1 MFESVPQEYDETYLN
16 ITRQGARVLALGI
29 KDLGQLTHQQASD
42 FTRDECEN
50 SLQFAGFVVI
60 SCPLK
65 RDSKGI
71 IKELLNASHH
81 VVMIT
86 GDNALTACHVAKEL
100 KFTCKDKGSPGMAIM
115 AKSSQDESC
124 SSWEFQTVEGACI
137 ASVPPPSPNSS
148 KSLLSGLKT
157 SLSKHD
163 VCVTGDGLAY
173 LQKEHP

>member
-1 MFESVPQEYDETYLN
+1 MIVKSQQNMIELV
-16 ITRQGARVLALGI
+16 TRPAY
-29 KDLGQLTHQQASD
+29 
-42 FTRDECEN
+42 

-100 KFTCKDKGSPGMAIM
+100 KFTGKDK
-115 AKSSQDESC
+115 
-124 SSWEFQTVEGACI
+124 
-137 ASVPPPSPNSS
+137 
-148 KSLLSGLKT
+148 SGLATNSNNLCILFVKKIIDLPGGQINYPALRKYF
-157 SLSKHD
+157 SLPFPQQLPDLRLGPLKGFFWAD
-163 VCVTGDGLAY
+163 MALCNRDL
-173 LQKEHP
+173 

>member
-1 MFESVPQEYDETYLN
+1 MLYRE
-16 ITRQGARVLALGI
+16 
-29 KDLGQLTHQQASD
+29 
-42 FTRDECEN
+42 ECES

-124 SSWEFQTVEGACI
+124 SSWEFQSVEGACI
-137 ASVPPPSPNSS
+137 ASVPPPSSNSR
-148 KSLLSGLKT
+148 SLLSGLKT

-173 LQKEHP
+173 LQKGAYTLYPLSPIRVFSSPLLKLYLVSDVIGAY

>member
-1 MFESVPQEYDETYLN
+1 MIVKSQQNMIELA
-16 ITRQGARVLALGI
+16 TRPAY
-29 KDLGQLTHQQASD
+29 
-42 FTRDECEN
+42 

-100 KFTCKDKGSPGMAIM
+100 KFTCKDKVHWITFDYGALSCGPQYLGCLADDNEASIVPTKGSAESAQIGPSLVRDSEEEA
-115 AKSSQDESC
+115 ADSSKHNHSKSS
-124 SSWEFQTVEGACI
+124 
-137 ASVPPPSPNSS
+137 PN
-148 KSLLSGLKT
+148 
-157 SLSKHD
+157 
-163 VCVTGDGLAY
+163 
-173 LQKEHP
+173 PN

>member
-1 MFESVPQEYDETYLN
+1 MIVKSHQNMIELV
-16 ITRQGARVLALGI
+16 TRPA
-29 KDLGQLTHQQASD
+29 
-42 FTRDECEN
+42 C

-100 KFTCKDKGSPGMAIM
+100 KFTGKDKAGMAILSRV
-115 AKSSQDESC
+115 ANNQTGVEEDEC
-124 SSWEFQTVEGACI
+124 WEFQSVEGTPVAR
-137 ASVPPPSPNSS
+137 VPS
-148 KSLLSGLKT
+148 KSSRSTLSDLK
-157 SLSKHD
+157 SEIRKHD
-163 VCVTGDGLAY
+163 LCVTGDGLAY
-173 LQKEHP
+173 LQRDHPGPFTNSIPSF